1 MKHRRCS
8 ICKSNEFFFFPS
20 ATFVNK
26 ETVCQLKISKS
37 CEISKNNSRTSFGGV
52 SQDIANKNW
61 ELRSITFHPNS
72 YQKDGNAIPNYSI
85 TFFKILED
93 VRNSWRMAP
102 FSNSNKTWYKKLN
115 IHNHMDHILHFN
127 SISGTILD
135 IITAK

>member
-26 ETVCQLKISKS
+26 ETVCQSKISKS

-61 ELRSITFHPNS
+61 ELRSIISFIRIRTKKTEMLF
-72 YQKDGNAIPNYSI
+72 QIIP
-85 TFFKILED
+85 
-93 VRNSWRMAP
+93 
-102 FSNSNKTWYKKLN
+102 
-115 IHNHMDHILHFN
+115 
-127 SISGTILD
+127 
-135 IITAK
+135 